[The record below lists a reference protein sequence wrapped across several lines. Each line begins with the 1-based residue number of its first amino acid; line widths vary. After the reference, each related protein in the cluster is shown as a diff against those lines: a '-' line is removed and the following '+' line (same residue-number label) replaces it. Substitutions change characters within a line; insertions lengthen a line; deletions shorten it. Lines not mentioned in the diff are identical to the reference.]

1 MIALY
6 EQAPLC
12 IAGFALVIVF
22 VTYTWQVLNNPVSR
36 VPGPWHSKWT
46 SLASKYQFL
55 LGKEAYYVHSLH
67 QKYGPIVRIGPS
79 EVDISDVQA
88 VQTIYAIKSEYT
100 KTEWYNRLTSL
111 PVRNLFDATDFEYH
125 RRHRRL
131 LGANMTE
138 SSLKTFL
145 PIIVPK
151 VDLAILRMREE
162 MKTRGVVDVW
172 KWWLFMA
179 TDIIGELT
187 FGESFQTLEQGRKS
201 AYTEQLELVAP
212 LSAMRSIFPNLA
224 TIVKA
229 LPIPIFRQAVEGT
242 KKLRQYSMDSLSRHQ
257 RLVNSDPT
265 RAKQS
270 LFTKLYKAVDENEL
284 TFEELLAEAQGYIVA
299 GSDTTANTLTY
310 LVWSVA
316 RRPDIKATLLSELRQ
331 LPGDYRESDLRH
343 LPYLSEVIEETLR
356 MYSAVPGG
364 LPRSVPVGGAELAGH
379 WLPTGTTVRAQ
390 SYTMHR
396 DPFVFPN
403 PDDFDP
409 SRWREPT
416 KAMLDASMPYGR
428 GSRVCIGK
436 HLAYMELRL
445 ATARFF
451 LAFPEVSVS
460 AKEGM
465 NDEDMVAKVFF
476 LLFPQGKRCLLEL

>member
-12 IAGFALVIVF
+12 IGGVALVIVI
-22 VTYTWQVLNNPVSR
+22 VTYTWQVLKSPVSR

-55 LGKEAYYVHSLH
+55 LGREAYYVHSLH

-88 VQTIYAIKSEYT
+88 VRTIYAIKSEYT
-100 KTEWYNRLTSL
+100 KTEWYNHLTSL

-138 SSLKTFL
+138 SSLKACL
-145 PIIVPK
+145 SVIVPK
-151 VDLAILRMREE
+151 VDLTILRMREE
-162 MKTRGVVDVW
+162 MKTRGAVDVW

-201 AYTEQLELVAP
+201 TYTEQLELVAP
-212 LSAMRSIFPNLA
+212 LSAMRSLFPNLA
-224 TIVKA
+224 TIAKA
-229 LPIPIFRQAVEGT
+229 LPIPIFSQAVEGT
-242 KKLRQYSMDSLSRHQ
+242 KKLRQYSKDSLSRHQ

-299 GSDTTANTLTY
+299 GSTQQPTPLHTL
-310 LVWSVA
+310 S
-316 RRPDIKATLLSELRQ
+316 
-331 LPGDYRESDLRH
+331 ESDLRQ

-364 LPRSVPVGGAELAGH
+364 LPRSVPVGGAELAGY

-416 KAMLDASMPYGR
+416 KAMLDALMPYGR

-465 NDEDMVAKVFF
+465 ADEDMVAKVFF
-476 LLFPQGKRCLLEL
+476 LLFPQGKRCLLEF